1 MHSVEMTSRRSSRTA
16 VCASLLCLLL
26 ALAGASCGQRGPL
39 YLPGEKAASP
49 AAEPGPDEPPQQQG
63 GTDGSEA
70 PSDRDEKEDEA
81 TPRA

>member
-1 MHSVEMTSRRSSRTA
+1 MHSVEMTSSRSSRTA

-39 YLPGEKAASP
+39 YLPGEKPTIP
-49 AAEPGPDEPPQQQG
+49 AAEPGSDEAPQQQG
-63 GTDGSEA
+63 GNDGSEA